1 MKHKHFYSHVIET
14 STLTL
19 EIAELN
25 VDSKERVHLLSL
37 AEANIH
43 STIVSNVLDNLSE
56 EDKKTFLKNVSVDN
70 HDQTWK
76 HLNSKIK
83 DVENLVKK
91 TATQAIEELLNDIK
105 EVKS

>member
-1 MKHKHFYSHVIET
+1 MKHKHFYSHIIET
-14 STLTL
+14 SNLTL
-19 EIAELN
+19 EIAELS

-43 STIVSNVLDNLSE
+43 STIVSSVLDNLPE
-56 EDKKTFLKNVSVDN
+56 EDKKTFLKNVAVDN
-70 HDQTWK
+70 HDQTWQ

-91 TATQAIEELLNDIK
+91 TASKAIAELLNDIK

>member
-1 MKHKHFYSHVIET
+1 MKPKHFYSHIIET

-25 VDSKERVHLLSL
+25 IDSKERVHLLSL

-43 STIVSNVLDNLSE
+43 STVVANVLDNLTE
-56 EDKKTFLKNVSVDN
+56 EDKKTFLKNVATED
-70 HDQTWK
+70 HDQTWQ
-76 HLNSKIK
+76 HLSSKIK
-83 DVENLVKK
+83 DVEGLVKN
-91 TATQAIEELLNDIK
+91 TAVKAIEELLKDIQ